1 MARFLVVLVDMGGK
15 LVHPLPRQLGERSC
29 RGRDRL
35 LIAQGCHTAFIAEP
49 KFIFTAG
56 LGNGHDISAVK
67 IPVFTANI

>member
-56 LGNGHDISAVK
+56 LGNRHAIAAGK
-67 IPVFTANI
+67 RRGFTANL